1 MSKNVLIGGAWPY
14 ANNSLHLGHLAGL
27 ISGDVLAR
35 YHRLIGDN
43 VLYVSGTDCHGTP
56 ITERAKREG
65 KTAEEIANFYHEEFV
80 KTFNAISF
88 SYDLYSKTHTD
99 YHFEKVKEIFKR
111 LYDNGYIYEKI
122 EPQAYCEKCNKF
134 LQDREIQI
142 VCPKC
147 GETTK
152 ADQCDACTYTPT
164 MEEVKDGVC
173 LACGEKT
180 VQKDNK
186 NLYIALSK
194 FQKEIEANTNKC
206 KNFWR
211 VNARNETE
219 KYIKQGLLDRAVTRD
234 LDWGVDIPINGYEDK
249 KMYVWIEAV
258 LGYLTDTMKICEEN
272 GTNWEEFWKE
282 GHNNKIYMCHGKDN
296 IVFHSIIFNALLEGL
311 KDNFHLVDVIVS
323 TEYLNINDEKISK
336 SKGNGITTLEMLEK
350 YNPDSLRFHIINNGP
365 EKKDTNFTLDDFERT
380 HNNEILNKFG
390 NLVNRT
396 LRFKGLEELPTGKL
410 DKKME
415 QEIKD
420 AYKDV
425 AIAIE
430 NLEFKNATDRVMQL
444 VENANKYYDERQPW
458 IQKKESID
466 DFNDTIYTCAVI
478 IANLSNLFEP
488 FMPNS
493 SKKIR
498 EYLNLNE
505 KGSWEIIKV
514 DGGIKLNNIEPLFNR
529 I

>member
-164 MEEVKDGVC
+164 IEEVKDGVC

-234 LDWGVDIPINGYEDK
+234 LDWGVDIPVDGYEDK

-272 GTNWEEFWKE
+272 GTNWEDFWKE

-410 DKKME
+410 DEKME
-415 QEIKD
+415 QEIKN